1 MNKKSLLLIDAIIN
15 FVLGVLLGLFP
26 KVIIDLLGLPV
37 VANPFYANIFGG
49 VLIGIGIALL
59 LERTKEKT
67 GVEGLG
73 LGGAIAINLSGGFV
87 LALWLLFGAINVP
100 THGKFIMW
108 SLVLILFIIS
118 TIELISNKK
127 GAT

>member
-37 VANPFYANIFGG
+37 VANPFYASIFGG

-73 LGGAIAINLSGGFV
+73 LGGAIAINLSGGR
-87 LALWLLFGAINVP
+87 WY
-100 THGKFIMW
+100 
-108 SLVLILFIIS
+108 
-118 TIELISNKK
+118 
-127 GAT
+127 